1 MASIRIYGDPV
12 LRKKALPVEKF
23 DDDLHA
29 FVDRMIQDMY
39 ENDGVGLAAP
49 QIGESVRIAI
59 VDPTGGGEAPYV
71 LINPEIIW
79 SGEEVVEAEEGCL
92 SIPDINL
99 KVKRPESVSVKAYNE
114 YGKEYTISEAHGLL
128 ARALQ
133 HEIDHLDGI
142 LFVDKVSPVSRQMI
156 SGKLKKLSKSHRDQA
171 KVS

>member
-1 MASIRIYGDPV
+1 MAAIRIYGDPV
-12 LRKKALPVEKF
+12 LRKKTLPVETF

-29 FVDRMIQDMY
+29 FVDQMIHDMY

-59 VDPTGGGEAPYV
+59 VDVTAGDQAPLV
-71 LINPEIIW
+71 LINPEIMW
-79 SGEEVVEAEEGCL
+79 SSEDIVESEEGCL

-99 KVKRPESVSVKAYNE
+99 KVKRPEKVTVKAYNE
-114 YGKEYTISEAHGLL
+114 DGEEYIITEASGLL

-142 LFVDKVSPVSRQMI
+142 LFIDKASVVARQMV
-156 SGKLKKLSKSHRDQA
+156 SGKLKKLSKSRRDQA
-171 KVS
+171 SIA